1 MSDNK
6 KLMKEMLDSEYGK
19 LTTDMS
25 KPMDK
30 MDKLVIG
37 NTLLTKITKLVI
49 ESIDLM
55 MILRDVNPEEDKEHA
70 AMEIRVILDII
81 ETEARRHFDI

>member
-1 MSDNK
+1 MSDN
-6 KLMKEMLDSEYGK
+6 EK
-19 LTTDMS
+19 LT

-55 MILRDVNPEEDKEHA
+55 MILRDINPEDDKVHA
-70 AMEIRVILDII
+70 AMDIRVILDII
-81 ETEARRHFDI
+81 ETEVRRHYDI

>member
-1 MSDNK
+1 MSDNE
-6 KLMKEMLDSEYGK
+6 KLMKEMLNSEYGE
-19 LTTDMS
+19 
-25 KPMDK
+25 MDK
-30 MDKLVIG
+30 MVIG

-55 MILRDVNPEEDKEHA
+55 MVLRNINPEEDKAHA
-70 AMEIRVILDII
+70 AMEIRVILYII